1 MAETKAGE
9 TLRKLRGSRG
19 RAEVAKAVGI
29 SERALQSYECGER
42 VPRDDVKQRLAD
54 YYKRT
59 VQYIF
64 F

>member
-9 TLRKLRGSRG
+9 TLRRLRGNKD
-19 RAEVAKAVGI
+19 RAVVAEAVGI
-29 SERALQSYECGER
+29 TERALQSYECGDR
-42 VPRDDVKQRLAD
+42 VPRDEVKQRLAD
-54 YYKRT
+54 YYKRS